1 MTWKNVE
8 AYELAI
14 NKDNKLV
21 KYGSADIA
29 LKMDLDC
36 KNAKKF
42 YKTNLQKNIEKMDE
56 LCEKISEK
64 IGKKC
69 EYMIEGSKPD
79 NTSFTILVDILFPKQ
94 EDWELLEDLL
104 PSVYLAQI
112 KFPETSVQ
120 NYEDFYYIQE
130 KNGNALEADGESIT
144 IIPHVEILKCDEVR
158 VEDFCLNE
166 TDEDDEIKRS
176 SYDYKSSSVGKYG
189 KIFDDYK
196 DEIPFYPFSLEEI
209 VGNMEILK
217 TKKWED
223 KVIESVANSYKK
235 LNEILTVIKPY
246 ALDKKKE
253 IIKHKKIVTCLKSKL
268 RIIGE

>member
-1 MTWKNVE
+1 MTWKKFE
-8 AYELAI
+8 AFELAI

-21 KYGSADIA
+21 KYGSVDTA

-69 EYMIEGSKPD
+69 EYMVEGTKPD
-79 NTSFTILVDILFPKQ
+79 NTKFTIPNDILFPKQ
-94 EDWELLEDLL
+94 EDWELLEDLINN
-104 PSVYLAQI
+104 VYLARI
-112 KFPETSVQ
+112 IFPETCVQ
-120 NYEDFYYIQE
+120 SYEDFYYIQE

-144 IIPHVEILKCDEVR
+144 IIPNVEILKCNKIK
-158 VEDFCLNE
+158 VEDFCLTE
-166 TDEDDEIKRS
+166 TDEEDVNEKS
-176 SYDYKSSSVGKYG
+176 SYVYKSSMGKYG
-189 KIFDDYK
+189 KIFGDFK
-196 DEIPFYPFSLEEI
+196 DEKPFYPFSLEEI
-209 VGNMEILK
+209 VGDLETLK

-246 ALDKKKE
+246 ALDKKNK
-253 IIKHKKIVTCLKSKL
+253 IIKHKKMITCLKSKL